1 MTILLLVIHDTPS
14 NTLEAT
20 WVDEGT
26 TIKCHNYS
34 IEQKGMF
41 LADCAEFGTPP
52 ESSSFSSVCDDWLDP
67 LNDINPYASI
77 YQPQNPQTKFS
88 SLDFL
93 DRFTEAEQLV
103 VVEATLVSATVKLW
117 YDRLLAADFVDLED
131 PRTEVG
137 VDALIAAGLLEA
149 SRKAAI
155 LTP

>member
-1 MTILLLVIHDTPS
+1 MTILLSVIHDTPS

-67 LNDINPYASI
+67 LNNINPYAGVYYTPKPST
-77 YQPQNPQTKFS
+77 QFS
-88 SLDFL
+88 SLAFL
-93 DRFTEAEQLV
+93 DRFTQAEQLSV
-103 VVEATLVSATVKLW
+103 VQATMVSAEVKLW

-131 PRTEVG
+131 PRTEAG
-137 VDALIAAGLLEA
+137 VDALIMAGLLDP
-149 SRKAAI
+149 SRKLEI